1 MTCCI
6 RSRPN
11 YDSTESFKRSCF
23 TIENFCRRV
32 KRHKTLLD
40 EGQLSE
46 LFDLINP
53 FVEREHVL
61 SDSDSH
67 EPPREAAETKKAISS
82 RDKITATAVPGKNA
96 FSTMM
101 QKAGHVAPT
110 TSRVEGIKKD
120 DVAKPSKYSSA
131 SPRSSPAPTP
141 YDSDDEFPE
150 LMLDDSSVK
159 QLARAEREAAGKSLQ
174 RNLERMQ
181 ARPTAKAG
189 TVPSKSTYKSTVP
202 SRVGGANS
210 VLGRLRQE
218 AAAERKNKDAAI
230 PRISMS
236 HISRDRQE
244 KKPIYNAAAN
254 IRARAPSESSDT
266 SDSEDDGGLGA
277 LQKLQKEAVKSV
289 NRPKIQI
296 LRTARVAPRMT
307 DAERQRLA
315 AFRTKMRL
323 KPDIGELFR
332 TIMLW
337 DPSDRGPIKNYNLNK
352 IPNRFRTPEDYQR
365 AFTALFFQ
373 ELRDQSRSELDD
385 ESNNKNAVPISVEI
399 INKQH
404 SDDNLDLEL
413 NPVGINMLDGW
424 YVNDS
429 DLCIMRRGDL
439 QVFATVRGFKRA
451 SKNITIN
458 VRVHNSREKY
468 GMDVK
473 DRWFL
478 VKHMK
483 YVLNYSYGTHTYAV
497 TVSSLSTAIREF
509 SALKG
514 MPYYEPDILD
524 AILEAKPR
532 DLPEVTDVTAQK
544 AMDRYNVNEPQAR
557 AIIGAMRVEGFALIQ
572 G

>member
-1 MTCCI
+1 LLPLRVETLHQSFELLKLLLTCCI

-67 EPPREAAETKKAISS
+67 EPTRDAVRSKKPA
-82 RDKITATAVPGKNA
+82 TATDTTTKAVASGKNA
-96 FSTMM
+96 FSAMM
-101 QKAGHVAPT
+101 QKAGHMPS

-120 DVAKPSKYSSA
+120 LAAKPSKYSSA
-131 SPRSSPAPTP
+131 SERSSPAPAS

-150 LMLDDSSVK
+150 FMLDDSSVK
-159 QLARAEREAAGKSLQ
+159 QLARAEREAASKSMQ
-174 RNLERMQ
+174 RNLDRMQ

-189 TVPSKSTYKSTVP
+189 TVPTKSSYKSTVP
-202 SRVGGANS
+202 SRVGGSTS

-218 AAAERKNKDAAI
+218 AAIERKNKDAAA
-230 PRISMS
+230 PRVSMS

-244 KKPIYNAAAN
+244 KRPIYNAAAN
-254 IRARAPSESSDT
+254 IRARAPSESSNT
-266 SDSEDDGGLGA
+266 TDSEDDGGLGA
-277 LQKLQKEAVKSV
+277 LQKLQKEAVKAV

-296 LRTARVAPRMT
+296 LRTTRVAPRMT

-352 IPNRFRTPEDYQR
+352 IPSKFRTPEDYQK

-404 SDDNLDLEL
+404 SDDYLDLEL
-413 NPVGINMLDGW
+413 NPVGVNMLDGW

-429 DLCIMRRGDL
+429 DLCIIRRGDL
-439 QVFATVRGFKRA
+439 QVFAIVRGFKRG
-451 SKNITIN
+451 KNITIN

-473 DRWFL
+473 DRWFV

-483 YVLNYSYGTHTYAV
+483 YVHGL
-497 TVSSLSTAIREF
+497 
-509 SALKG
+509 
-514 MPYYEPDILD
+514 
-524 AILEAKPR
+524 PR
-532 DLPEVTDVTAQK
+532 
-544 AMDRYNVNEPQAR
+544 
-557 AIIGAMRVEGFALIQ
+557 
-572 G
+572 